1 MVHAEPYLLYTYLN
15 SIGLYC
21 KNSKILIN
29 EIKYIYTV
37 KLNQVIVRTKGILS
51 RPKNIQSGSNAYM
64 HAFTTER
71 NIFSRLGESSKLF
84 ADFVINYLN
93 VVY

>member
-29 EIKYIYTV
+29 EIKYIYGKIESGYCSYKGYT
-37 KLNQVIVRTKGILS
+37 KSAKKYPVRKQRIYACIHY
-51 RPKNIQSGSNAYM
+51 REKYIQQI
-64 HAFTTER
+64 R
-71 NIFSRLGESSKLF
+71 
-84 ADFVINYLN
+84 
-93 VVY
+93 